1 MTFGMVLVALE
12 VVVGFFVIFSV
23 VLVIVSLSPELFV
36 K

>member
-12 VVVGFFVIFSV
+12 VVVRFFVIFSV

>member
-1 MTFGMVLVALE
+1 MTFGMVLVVLE